1 MPERVIRF
9 IVQWRARNGLRALID
24 FEDEAAA
31 LAFAGGLA
39 ESGREPRVDGPM
51 AWDDAPAEVKEA
63 AWARAATADLAD
75 RAEQISKA
83 RLDVRALATVV
94 VALKDELNT
103 YRRLIGEPV
112 REAG

>member
-1 MPERVIRF
+1 MDEHALRF
-9 IVQWRARNGLRALID
+9 VVQWRTNGRMALID
-24 FEDEAAA
+24 FDDAAAA

-39 ESGREPRVDGPM
+39 ERGYEPRLDGPL
-51 AWDDAPAEVKEA
+51 ALDTAPREVREA
-63 AWARAATADLAD
+63 AWARVAAAELAD

-83 RLDVRALATVV
+83 RLDVRALAAVV
-94 VALKDELNT
+94 VALKDELDT